1 MTNYFIS
8 GEGWLLVGLILLGLE
23 ILTPGYIFLAFGI
36 GSLLTYILLE
46 FGITLTMTSN
56 SLIDSI
62 LLNCLMSL
70 IALIILKILFNRKGH
85 EDINDY

>member
-1 MTNYFIS
+1 
-8 GEGWLLVGLILLGLE
+8 
-23 ILTPGYIFLAFGI
+23 
-36 GSLLTYILLE
+36 
-46 FGITLTMTSN
+46 MTSN
-56 SLIDSI
+56 GLIDSI